1 MDAIAKQSFKEM
13 FGVVR
18 PAAAERREAAFR
30 SGGTLVGP
38 LLEKALKLKA
48 KPISTQAK

>member
-18 PAAAERREAAFR
+18 PAAVERREAAFR
-30 SGGTLVGP
+30 EGGTLVGP
-38 LLEKALKLKA
+38 LLEKAMKLKA